1 MAEPATAEKK
11 SNPLVRACVDYAGAA
26 AFLIGFLAT
35 RDVIQ
40 ASWWLVGGSAV
51 ALAVGFVVER
61 RIAAIPLL
69 AGGMALVF
77 GVLTVVFKDPRFI
90 MVKPTVIN
98 ALFGLGL
105 LGGHALGKSPI
116 KLLMGDAL
124 TLSEAGWRQLT
135 IRYGVFFLA
144 LAALNEV
151 IWRTQPAETWVW
163 FKFPGLAILTVIFSF
178 SQVPGMLKDAR
189 AMEAAARAAE
199 TQD

>member
-1 MAEPATAEKK
+1 MLRTFSPSSRFPE
-11 SNPLVRACVDYAGAA
+11 
-26 AFLIGFLAT
+26 I
-35 RDVIQ
+35 
-40 ASWWLVGGSAV
+40 AS
-51 ALAVGFVVER
+51 
-61 RIAAIPLL
+61 IPFRLKN
-69 AGGMALVF
+69 GQNG
-77 GVLTVVFKDPRFI
+77 
-90 MVKPTVIN
+90 
-98 ALFGLGL
+98 
-105 LGGHALGKSPI
+105 
-116 KLLMGDAL
+116 
-124 TLSEAGWRQLT
+124 GWRQLT